1 MAPGIYVVP
10 ILDPPHD
17 LIQAV
22 VLRFRDVFDATVEIT
37 LPSFDAR
44 TAHDNVRGQYN
55 STSLLVNLLEMLPD
69 PDSRIVGFTN
79 VDLFIPI
86 LTFVFGEAQLDG
98 PAAVVSSCR
107 LHNQFY
113 GLPGDFDLLVERLE
127 KECLH
132 EVGHTSNLTHCDS
145 YDCVMHSSTSV
156 EEIDIKGRTFC
167 RTCRESMNGD
177 LFDR

>member
-10 ILDPPHD
+10 ILDPPHE
-17 LIQAV
+17 LIQTV
-22 VLRFRDVFDATVEIT
+22 VSRFRDVFDATVEIA

-44 TAHDNVRGQYN
+44 KAHDNVRGQYN
-55 STSLLVNLLEMLPD
+55 STSLLVNLLEMLPG

-113 GLPGDFDLLVERLE
+113 GLPGNFDLLVERLE

-132 EVGHTSNLTHCDS
+132 EVGHTSNLIHCDS

-167 RTCRESMNGD
+167 SVCRKSMNGD
-177 LFDR
+177 LFGG